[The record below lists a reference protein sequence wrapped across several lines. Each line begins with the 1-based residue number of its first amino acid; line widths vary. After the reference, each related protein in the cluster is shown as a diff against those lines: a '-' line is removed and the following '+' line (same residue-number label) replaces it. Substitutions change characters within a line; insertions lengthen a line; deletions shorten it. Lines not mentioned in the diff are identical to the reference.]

1 MFESGIE
8 TMWKTL
14 HQLAIPPRLY
24 QICGWFIPWLAIAS
38 VVVLTVGWIWGFGF
52 APADYQQGNSY
63 RIIYLH
69 VPAAIWSMGIYASMA
84 VAAFIGLV
92 WQMKMANLAVAAMA
106 PIGAVFTF
114 IALVTGSAWGKPMW
128 GTWWVWDARLT
139 SELVLLFLYVGV
151 IALWHAFD
159 DRRLAGRAAGIL
171 VLIGVVNLPIIHYS
185 VEWWNTLHQGS
196 TRMQQSIDPAMRSP
210 LRWSIFG
217 FLLLSATLTL
227 MRMRN
232 LILLM
237 EKRRPWVSEL
247 ILKRGHENML
257 RLAKSP
263 YVLKVFNYDENSDS
277 YLMEKCDCN
286 VYDYLENNPFKDD
299 KLILQVIEEL
309 LLGMKD
315 VHEAGIIHRDLHL
328 GNILIKEGHVVLSD
342 FGLSK
347 DTMINHSLKSTST
360 PKNSHYFID
369 PIGLHDFTALDKLSD
384 IYSIGKII
392 DYITGE
398 SELNKKLSFV
408 ISKATERNR
417 TKRYAA
423 VDELIQDVNSSVKEI
438 SEEEKIKN
446 IEENLQRGEISKDV
460 EEFVMRL
467 MRQEQL
473 SNYIVRK
480 QLYTF

>member
-1 MFESGIE
+1 
-8 TMWKTL
+8 MWKTL

-237 EKRRPWVSEL
+237 EKRRPWVPYA
-247 ILKRGHENML
+247 L
-257 RLAKSP
+257 RMSTRQSSASLDRTTCLPWPMPSAAASCNWP
-263 YVLKVFNYDENSDS
+263 ENSR
-277 YLMEKCDCN
+277 LPARETGQGAFCCIRKG
-286 VYDYLENNPFKDD
+286 EW
-299 KLILQVIEEL
+299 Q
-309 LLGMKD
+309 
-315 VHEAGIIHRDLHL
+315 
-328 GNILIKEGHVVLSD
+328 
-342 FGLSK
+342 
-347 DTMINHSLKSTST
+347 
-360 PKNSHYFID
+360 
-369 PIGLHDFTALDKLSD
+369 
-384 IYSIGKII
+384 KISC
-392 DYITGE
+392 GG
-398 SELNKKLSFV
+398 SC
-408 ISKATERNR
+408 AP
-417 TKRYAA
+417 AA
-423 VDELIQDVNSSVKEI
+423 RACKP
-438 SEEEKIKN
+438 
-446 IEENLQRGEISKDV
+446 
-460 EEFVMRL
+460 
-467 MRQEQL
+467 
-473 SNYIVRK
+473 
-480 QLYTF
+480 

>member
-1 MFESGIE
+1 
-8 TMWKTL
+8 MWKTL

-69 VPAAIWSMGIYASMA
+69 VP
-84 VAAFIGLV
+84 
-92 WQMKMANLAVAAMA
+92 AAMA

-247 ILKRGHENML
+247 ILKRG
-257 RLAKSP
+257 
-263 YVLKVFNYDENSDS
+263 
-277 YLMEKCDCN
+277 
-286 VYDYLENNPFKDD
+286 
-299 KLILQVIEEL
+299 
-309 LLGMKD
+309 
-315 VHEAGIIHRDLHL
+315 
-328 GNILIKEGHVVLSD
+328 
-342 FGLSK
+342 
-347 DTMINHSLKSTST
+347 
-360 PKNSHYFID
+360 
-369 PIGLHDFTALDKLSD
+369 
-384 IYSIGKII
+384 
-392 DYITGE
+392 
-398 SELNKKLSFV
+398 
-408 ISKATERNR
+408 
-417 TKRYAA
+417 
-423 VDELIQDVNSSVKEI
+423 
-438 SEEEKIKN
+438 
-446 IEENLQRGEISKDV
+446 
-460 EEFVMRL
+460 
-467 MRQEQL
+467 
-473 SNYIVRK
+473 RK
-480 QLYTF
+480 